1 MSDRISFSRGLLMLV
16 LLASL
21 PTLFA
26 SSARAGDV
34 SRIHADA
41 KEGQVVTVLGH
52 VVSISRKVV
61 FTLEDES
68 GDQILAVIP
77 DHLQRTVGTPKKGET
92 IRVQGK
98 YDHKTLLDGD
108 KSTKASKGKNWG
120 IRVAA
125 VERNLSSSG
134 RNPTPDPAMS
144 HVQPEANAP
153 PAAPLSA
160 VTIATPNTT
169 KDLKNRLSIARK
181 HALGAQKELGNARAE
196 VARGIHRNV
205 KGAEQA
211 ALAAREERA
220 QRKYDGAINAI
231 EPLVEEARD
240 SGLDPKLI
248 ELYEAG
254 ITQPPL

>member
-1 MSDRISFSRGLLMLV
+1 MLV

-26 SSARAGDV
+26 TSAQGGEV

-41 KEGQVVTVLGH
+41 KEGQVVSVLGH
-52 VVSISRKVV
+52 VVSISRKRL
-61 FTLEDES
+61 FTIEDAS
-68 GDQILAVIP
+68 GDQILTVIP
-77 DHLQRTVGTPKKGET
+77 DHLQRTAGTPAKGET

-98 YDHKTLLDGD
+98 YDHRTFLDLD
-108 KSTKASKGKNWG
+108 KSTKVAKGKHWG
-120 IRVAA
+120 IRVSA
-125 VERNLSSSG
+125 VERNIPSSG
-134 RNPTPDPAMS
+134 RNATPDPAMS
-144 HVQPEANAP
+144 DARPNSMAS

-169 KDLKNRLSIARK
+169 ADLKNRLSIARK
-181 HALGAQKELGNARAE
+181 HALGAQKELGNAKAE

-205 KGAEQA
+205 EGAEKA

-220 QRKYDGAINAI
+220 QREYDEAINAM
-231 EPLVEEARD
+231 EPLAEEARD
-240 SGLDPKLI
+240 SGVDPKLI